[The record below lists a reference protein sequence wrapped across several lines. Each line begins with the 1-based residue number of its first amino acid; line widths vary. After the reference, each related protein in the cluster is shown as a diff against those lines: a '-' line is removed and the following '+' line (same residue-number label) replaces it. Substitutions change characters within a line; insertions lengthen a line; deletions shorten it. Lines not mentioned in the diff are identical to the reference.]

1 MNIYLVRHG
10 EAVSEKLDPERPLT
24 SSGRQEVQRIG
35 RLAAAKNVKVSAIFH
50 SGILRAKQ
58 TAEILAEHLQV
69 NLADVQQ
76 LSGLLPQDDPAVVKG
91 ELEAA
96 ESPII
101 MVGHLPHL
109 NLLLALLISG
119 DTESGGMELPPATMV
134 CCSNDGPKW
143 TISWTLTPQPL

>member
-109 NLLLALLISG
+109 NRLLALLISG
-119 DTESGGMELPPATMV
+119 DTESGAMELPPATMV